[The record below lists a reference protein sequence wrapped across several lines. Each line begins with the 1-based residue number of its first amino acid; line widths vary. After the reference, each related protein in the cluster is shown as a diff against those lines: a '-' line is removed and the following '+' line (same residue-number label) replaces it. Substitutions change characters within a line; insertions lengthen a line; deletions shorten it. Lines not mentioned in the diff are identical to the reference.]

1 MTSVPYSRLKVTEQ
15 PPVHSYLAC
24 DERKL
29 KCDRLKPCASCRSQ
43 GVLSQRTCT
52 CTIKDDITS
61 EPNDTRE
68 QLTTKSPKLKIERGL
83 ANTKATRCIA
93 CLSSPSGHAE
103 RNISLSSS
111 IPTTSI
117 VLENVLQRLLDAY
130 CSKTENTQI
139 QPAVLEQVASLRHSS
154 PLICEALW
162 AASLLIIGRSDSNPG
177 LVSAGFLYYNKAI
190 RLLGRLLSQLSGQL
204 SLEALGAT
212 YLFGVI
218 EMSTSS
224 HTALLKHAGWALHLL
239 QRRSPQLHQTGLGK
253 SLFLDVRI
261 YWVTFAILR
270 RRRTLLATEEWLAI
284 PWVNDKRPK
293 DILQQLLDI
302 ASGVPSFLAELDYIM
317 SMVNENCLSPLEM
330 RTQQGKL
337 NARADKTFRQLDAW
351 KESVASAY
359 PPGSISKSPAPY
371 KDDFPIFQCYNPKT
385 EVEFATHYE
394 YPNVILA
401 HTMCYYWALL
411 LVISEPTPIPLH
423 SLKPCERY
431 TIACNICRS
440 IRYFIYAAPKN
451 LIYRLLFPLLIAHSV
466 FVPGSV
472 EMEFLRDVSNYI
484 ERHFRTAIFT
494 SMMGSLSDVDYRE
507 LSKLF

>member
-1 MTSVPYSRLKVTEQ
+1 MRSLRSVEIQKALPEPDVEQ
-15 PPVHSYLAC
+15 WAKWLA
-24 DERKL
+24 
-29 KCDRLKPCASCRSQ
+29 
-43 GVLSQRTCT
+43 T
-52 CTIKDDITS
+52 
-61 EPNDTRE
+61 N
-68 QLTTKSPKLKIERGL
+68 
-83 ANTKATRCIA
+83 
-93 CLSSPSGHAE
+93 
-103 RNISLSSS
+103 
-111 IPTTSI
+111 IPTG
-117 VLENVLQRLLDAY
+117 VPRLYA
-130 CSKTENTQI
+130 Q
-139 QPAVLEQVASLRHSS
+139 
-154 PLICEALW
+154 
-162 AASLLIIGRSDSNPG
+162 
-177 LVSAGFLYYNKAI
+177 
-190 RLLGRLLSQLSGQL
+190 
-204 SLEALGAT
+204 LEAAFRTSCLVPVTVGIEIWTTLRADDKA
-212 YLFGVI
+212 LNVI
-218 EMSTSS
+218 TPVNSS
-224 HTALLKHAGWALHLL
+224 NT
-239 QRRSPQLHQTGLGK
+239 
-253 SLFLDVRI
+253 
-261 YWVTFAILR
+261 VTFAILR

-330 RTQQGKL
+330 RTQQEKL